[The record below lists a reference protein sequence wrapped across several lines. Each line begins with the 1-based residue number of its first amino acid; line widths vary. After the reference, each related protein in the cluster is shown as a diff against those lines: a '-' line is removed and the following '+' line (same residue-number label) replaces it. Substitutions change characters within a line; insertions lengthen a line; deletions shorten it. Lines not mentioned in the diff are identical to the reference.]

1 MANKPIYDG
10 NPIFTPGVTPFGFY
24 DNDIDFQNDAIKV
37 TKFCASRLGYPIMD
51 VELTSGSFFTA
62 FESAVTVYG
71 NELYAYLIRDNQLSA
86 EGNTQDNPLNE
97 VLFSPSFEPII
108 RLGEQF
114 GQEAGVGGNINTEL
128 GMIPLTASI
137 QDYDVKQWALDNG
150 IISPTSSF
158 DIEITRVFYEAPPA
172 ILRFFDPFVGSG
184 FGNQNM
190 YNSFGFG
197 SFSPALNFHRMP
209 LSYDMQTIQAIEMND
224 QIRRTNYSFELR
236 NNKIKIFPIPWND
249 NGSLNFEYIK
259 REDRTKSSIQQADGK
274 ITNISNI
281 PYTNPNYSKI
291 NSVGRMWVFEYTVA
305 LVKEML
311 GLVRGK
317 YTNIP
322 IPNEAVTLNQS
333 DLLSQASL
341 EKEKLIENLRKYL
354 DETSRKSLL
363 ERRRDENNFRDE
375 ELKRVPYTIYVG

>member
-10 NPIFTPGVTPFGFY
+10 NPTFTQGVTPFGFY
-24 DNDIDFQNDAIKV
+24 DNDTDFQNDAIKV

-62 FESAVTVYG
+62 FESAITVYG
-71 NELYAYLIRDNQLSA
+71 NELYSYLIRDNQLSA

-274 ITNISNI
+274 ITNVSNI

-291 NSVGRMWVFEYTVA
+291 NSVGRMWIFEYTVA

-311 GLVRGK
+311 GLIRGK
-317 YTNIP
+317 YASIP
-322 IPNEAVTLNQS
+322 IPNEAITLNQS
-333 DLLSQASL
+333 DLLSQAAA
-341 EKEKLIENLRKYL
+341 EKDKLIENLRKYL